1 MKSFRGLA
9 GLISP
14 STTWFGKTMA
24 PMQKGRVPITTTPHS
39 PHSYYSLRNR
49 VVGGQPAAGRLEQI
63 CIVVPFAQSS
73 ILRPRGRW
81 QSVCAAAHGAS
92 EQPGPSF
99 LPHCHLWGGQGRGI
113 GPLSGTIR
121 TFQGLAREDRE
132 GNAPLFPLTLKSLP
146 VGIQAKLNT
155 HPLRDQVVGA
165 RAEGG

>member
-14 STTWFGKTMA
+14 STTWFGKTMT
-24 PMQKGRVPITTTPHS
+24 PMQKGRVPVTTAPHS

-49 VVGGQPAAGRLEQI
+49 AVGARPAAGRLEQI
-63 CIVVPFAQSS
+63 CIVVPVAQSS
-73 ILRPRGRW
+73 VLRPRGRW

-99 LPHCHLWGGQGRGI
+99 LPRCHLRGSRGRGV

-132 GNAPLFPLTLKSLP
+132 GNALLFPLTLKSLP

-155 HPLRDQVVGA
+155 HPLRDQGVGA